1 MSRYYHHGHQYT
13 STFFLMRACKRKTR
27 KKGFKERMKASYI
40 NKGVI
45 YYKNGKFYDRNMK
58 KDLVYLDIHC
68 PFFNLFEQRERT
80 F

>member
-1 MSRYYHHGHQYT
+1 
-13 STFFLMRACKRKTR
+13 
-27 KKGFKERMKASYI
+27 MKASYI

-45 YYKNGKFYDRNMK
+45 YHKNGKFYDRNMK
-58 KDLVYLDIHC
+58 KDLFYFDIHC